1 MTTRVLVVIPTLNEA
16 AHIEACVRALAE
28 EGDAYSAEFV
38 IMDGGSRDGTCE
50 AVRRLGAQD
59 RRVRLAHNPRRIQA
73 AAVNAAIAA
82 AADADVLVR
91 CDAHARYPEGYISR
105 LLAAMTR
112 TGADSV
118 VVPMDA
124 VGVGCFQRAAAWA
137 VDTPLGSGGSP
148 HRAGTRS
155 GFVDHGHHAAFNAA
169 RFRELGG
176 YDETFSHNEDA
187 EYDRRLTEAGG
198 RIWLDAEIRIGYFPR
213 ETPAGLWW
221 QYWNYG
227 RGRARMLAKH
237 RAVPKLRQ
245 VIPVLNLCLLIASA
259 AIAPWAPLAAAIWP
273 ALYLALLVGVSLYLA
288 AVKRSVC
295 GLGAGLALVI
305 MHSAWALGFLAVIP
319 AILKGVRA

>member
-1 MTTRVLVVIPTLNEA
+1 MKL
-16 AHIEACVRALAE
+16 VRALI
-28 EGDAYSAEFV
+28 FV
-38 IMDGGSRDGTCE
+38 AFGAAPAIVVAQTTEIFKCVDGTGRPLYTSDKRDTMGKKCE
-50 AVRRLGAQD
+50 LVSRE
-59 RRVRLAHNPRRIQA
+59 
-73 AAVNAAIAA
+73 VN
-82 AADADVLVR
+82 
-91 CDAHARYPEGYISR
+91 
-105 LLAAMTR
+105 
-112 TGADSV
+112 
-118 VVPMDA
+118 VVPA
-124 VGVGCFQRAAAWA
+124 QRQK
-137 VDTPLGSGGSP
+137 
-148 HRAGTRS
+148 RAPS
-155 GFVDHGHHAAFNAA
+155 
-169 RFRELGG
+169 RELG
-176 YDETFSHNEDA
+176 
-187 EYDRRLTEAGG
+187 R
-198 RIWLDAEIRIGYFPR
+198 FPR